1 MLGGLSRIYS
11 KLREIYACGWDLDY
25 SQISLSEFKL
35 MSRKVRLIRRQ
46 HKSVFFQAFSFFCN
60 FRRLP
65 RIYFDFMFQWN
76 VHFSCLVMCNDEI
89 IVDEVSRIWF
99 IFSLFSV
106 VEAFRTFWSFV
117 CIFQKVREV
126 LSEFFSFALKL
137 RQMVLEIMR

>member
-1 MLGGLSRIYS
+1 
-11 KLREIYACGWDLDY
+11 
-25 SQISLSEFKL
+25 
-35 MSRKVRLIRRQ
+35 
-46 HKSVFFQAFSFFCN
+46 
-60 FRRLP
+60 
-65 RIYFDFMFQWN
+65 MFQSY

-126 LSEFFSFALKL
+126 LSEFFLFALKI